1 MPIAI
6 HHIYPPK
13 STYTPCITN
22 SPALSSSKSSASSF
36 DYIFFPS
43 RCSIDQKG
51 AALAATLQERAFG
64 FFFYIFLVS
73 WIFERRYPHIESIFC
88 GRSTSQTRG
97 KGGPV

>member
-1 MPIAI
+1 MPIHI
-6 HHIYPPK
+6 HHSFPYK
-13 STYTPCITN
+13 SIHAMYYNLAC
-22 SPALSSSKSSASSF
+22 LSSLASSASSF

-43 RCSIDQKG
+43 QSSIDQKG
-51 AALAATLQERAFG
+51 AALAATLQERAFD
-64 FFFYIFLVS
+64 FLFLFYF